1 MLTESLWK
9 SNVTLKV
16 ESQLNILIS
25 QESYSST
32 ALTGLINLH
41 KEPDFK
47 FHPPHYCTFRIIRK
61 MKKSFF

>member
-47 FHPPHYCTFRIIRK
+47 FHPPIIVPFELSEK
-61 MKKSFF
+61 